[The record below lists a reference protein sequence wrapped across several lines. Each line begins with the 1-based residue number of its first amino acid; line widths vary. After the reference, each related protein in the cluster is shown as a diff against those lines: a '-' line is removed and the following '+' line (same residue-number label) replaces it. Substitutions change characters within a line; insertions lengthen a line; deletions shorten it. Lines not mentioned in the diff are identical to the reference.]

1 MRDCLSRYK
10 KVGMR
15 FGDLYVKE
23 YLGNA
28 TYLCECLCGN
38 EIKVKSYD
46 LRPNNLARSKKHCG
60 CKTHKVKKNEEIF
73 DSIDN
78 ENSAYIL
85 GFIAADG
92 HVLCDKSY
100 GFEIS
105 LNEKDIN
112 LLEKIKDAI
121 GSDANIRVYEAKGT
135 FPNGSVKIS
144 RACRLSIHSK
154 KIGNRLKEL
163 GFTENKSLF
172 LDFDVSQ
179 LSEKLFFHFLRG
191 VWDGDGSIIC
201 YKREQIRDAVVCNLV
216 GCKSFLTNIK
226 EELEKYNIHSTLIS
240 IKGKN
245 ENYIRLTIKS
255 QIDMKILLEKM
266 YNNATIYLD
275 RKFEKKEK
283 ALEILNKVINIKNS
297 ND

>member
-1 MRDCLSRYK
+1 MSRDK
-10 KVGMR
+10 KTGMQ

-28 TYLCECLCGN
+28 TYLCECSCGN
-38 EIKVKSYD
+38 IIKVKSYD
-46 LRPNNLARSKKHCG
+46 LRPNNLVRSKKHCG

-73 DSIDN
+73 DNIDN
-78 ENSAYIL
+78 ESSAYIL

-105 LNEKDIN
+105 LNERDIG
-112 LLEKIKDAI
+112 LLEKIRDAI
-121 GSDANIRVYEAKGT
+121 GSDANIRVYDAKGI
-135 FPNGSVKIS
+135 FPNGSIKFS

-172 LDFDVSQ
+172 LDFDVSRF
-179 LSEKLFFHFLRG
+179 SEEVFFHFLRG

-201 YKREQIRDAVVCNLV
+201 YKREQLRDAVVCTLV
-216 GCKSFLTNIK
+216 GNKSFLTNIK
-226 EELEKYNIHSTLIS
+226 KELEKYNIHSTIVS

-245 ENYIRLTIKS
+245 ENYRRLAVKAQT
-255 QIDMKILLEKM
+255 DMKILLEKM

-275 RKFEKKEK
+275 RKFKKKEK
-283 ALEILNKVINIKNS
+283 ALEILNKVIDIKNS